1 MLILGRTTRKH
12 GSAVQKWY
20 SQVCPGWERLS
31 HVSYA
36 TSCMCMK
43 KAMTTTDG
51 SCQPGV
57 LCPPSGK
64 KGWASWFVQK
74 RWPALQNQLS
84 ILSLSCFL
92 NRCKYSMSTALILAY
107 RARGKLLSW
116 RQEQNVYNR
125 LQIRQTKCQDD
136 DPGILKQI
144 ARDADG
150 QKEQARGGKNR
161 RNSPIPEEA
170 RNE

>member
-107 RARGKLLSW
+107 RARGKLFVMTAGA
-116 RQEQNVYNR
+116 EC
-125 LQIRQTKCQDD
+125 LQSASNSSNEMSGRWPRDSQT
-136 DPGILKQI
+136 
-144 ARDADG
+144 
-150 QKEQARGGKNR
+150 
-161 RNSPIPEEA
+161 NS
-170 RNE
+170 